1 MGKPLKIIFSLF
13 GLLLII
19 LLAAALL
26 IPLFIDPNEH
36 KETIISEVKEAT
48 GRDLTIRGDI
58 ELSIFPWLGLD
69 LGSIQLS
76 NAIGFGE
83 KPFIAL
89 NQAQI
94 RIKLLPLLSKQLVV
108 DTIVVDGLRL
118 NLSKNSE
125 GISNWDDIIQRG
137 STSKPS
143 DTKEEQQTTIRQP
156 GDAPILAIEGI
167 TISNANLLWDDQST
181 GQRYEIK
188 GVNLQ
193 SGGIK
198 DKEPTELTLSFSMAA
213 DQPAITANLL
223 LNGEVTADFNK
234 QKLKIDPL
242 KVNIDL
248 QGEELPKGGLQTEL
262 MTTLLL
268 DRAKDSMEL
277 QSLTFSANELRLTSS
292 IFGHSLSSSPIFEGK
307 LQLAKFS
314 PRKLM
319 SQFAL
324 PLPVTADSAVF
335 SQFSM
340 KTHFRAD
347 TKNIALS
354 KLDISFDQ
362 SRLTGQLKLL
372 DFTQPAYRFKLK
384 LDQID
389 VDRYLPPP
397 ADAPSNGTTIVEEP
411 HSVTETA
418 LIPVE
423 TLRPLDA
430 EGEFAVDKFTMN
442 KIHAQFIKLAI
453 TAKSGQIRVDQTVK
467 RFYDGSIN
475 GHIAL
480 DVRGKTPQIAVT
492 EHAKKILAEPLI
504 KDVADVDILSG
515 MGSFN
520 ANLTTR
526 GQTITQFKQNLSGKF
541 DFTFSNGAIKG
552 LNVAQELREAKAK
565 ITGKRSPTHRT
576 KKRTDFSQLSASAR
590 IEQGLIHNR
599 DLLMKSPF
607 LRLTGK
613 GKIDLVTETLD
624 YLVRPVVVS
633 SDKGEGGKELDDL
646 IGLPIPVQLK
656 GPWVK
661 PDWKIDLGKVL
672 VDAKK
677 DAAEKKL
684 REAVEKE
691 IGADPSKLLK
701 KLF

>member
-13 GLLLII
+13 GLLLLI

-26 IPLFIDPNEH
+26 IPLFVDPNEH

-48 GRDLTIRGDI
+48 GRDLTIQGDI
-58 ELSIFPWLGLD
+58 ELSIFPWLGLK
-69 LGSIQLS
+69 LGSVQLS
-76 NAIGFGE
+76 NAVGFGE
-83 KPFIAL
+83 NPFIAL
-89 NQAQI
+89 NHAQV

-108 DTIVVDGLRL
+108 DTIVVDGLRI
-118 NLSKNSE
+118 NLSKNRQ
-125 GISNWDDIIQRG
+125 GISNWDDLIQHG
-137 STSKPS
+137 SKAESTDPKEEPQTTLQQPS
-143 DTKEEQQTTIRQP
+143 DTPT
-156 GDAPILAIEGI
+156 LAIEGI
-167 TISNANLLWDDQST
+167 TISNADLLWDDQST

-198 DKEPTELTLSFSMAA
+198 DRVPTELTLSFSMTV

-223 LNGEVTADFNK
+223 LNGEVTADFTK

-242 KVNIDL
+242 KINIDL

-262 MTTLLL
+262 LTTLLL
-268 DRAKDSMEL
+268 DRIKDSIEL
-277 QSLTFSANELRLTSS
+277 QNLTLSANELHLTST
-292 IFGHSLSSSPIFEGK
+292 IFGQSLSSSPIFEGK

-314 PRKLM
+314 PRELM
-319 SQFAL
+319 SQLAL
-324 PLPVTADSAVF
+324 PLPVTADSAAF
-335 SQFSM
+335 SQFSL
-340 KTHFRAD
+340 KSHFRAD

-354 KLDISFDQ
+354 KLDIRFDQ

-372 DFTQPAYRFKLK
+372 NFTQPAYRFKIK
-384 LDQID
+384 LDQVD

-397 ADAPSNGTTIVEEP
+397 ADTPNNAASLAEEP
-411 HSVTETA
+411 RSTTETS

-423 TLRPLDA
+423 TLLPLDA

-442 KIHAQFIKLAI
+442 KIHAQFIKLVI
-453 TAKSGQIRVDQTVK
+453 VAKSGEIRIDQTVK

-475 GHIAL
+475 GHITL
-480 DVRGKTPQIAVT
+480 DVRGNTPQITVT

-515 MGSFN
+515 MGGFN

-526 GQTITQFKQNLSGKF
+526 GQTIAQFKQNLSGKF
-541 DFTFSNGAIKG
+541 DFTFNNGAIKG
-552 LNVAQELREAKAK
+552 LNIAQELREAKAK

-590 IEQGLIHNR
+590 VEQGLIHNR

-613 GKIDLVTETLD
+613 GEIDLVTETLD

-646 IGLPIPVQLK
+646 TGLPIPIQLK

-677 DAAEKKL
+677 EDAEKKL
-684 REAVEKE
+684 KEAIEKE
-691 IGADPSKLLK
+691 IGTDPRKLLK

>member
-13 GLLLII
+13 GLLLVM

-26 IPLFIDPNEH
+26 IPLFVDPNEH
-36 KETIISEVKEAT
+36 KATIISEVKEAT
-48 GRDLTIRGDI
+48 GRDLTIQGDI
-58 ELSIFPWLGLD
+58 ELSIFPWLGLK

-76 NAIGFGE
+76 NAVGFGE

-89 NQAQI
+89 NQAQV

-108 DTIVVDGLRL
+108 DTIVVDGLRI
-118 NLSKNSE
+118 NLSKNRQ
-125 GISNWDDIIQRG
+125 GASNWDDLIQQD
-137 STSKPS
+137 SKAESADIKEGQQTILHQPS
-143 DTKEEQQTTIRQP
+143 DTPT
-156 GDAPILAIEGI
+156 LAIEGI
-167 TISNANLLWDDQST
+167 TISNADLLWDDQST

-198 DKEPTELTLSFSMAA
+198 DRVPTELTLSFSMTA

-223 LNGEVTADFNK
+223 LNGEVTADFTK

-242 KVNIDL
+242 KINIDL

-262 MTTLLL
+262 LTTLLL

-277 QSLTFSANELRLTSS
+277 QNLTLSANELRLTST
-292 IFGHSLSSSPIFEGK
+292 IFGQSLSSSPIFEGK

-319 SQFAL
+319 SQFSL
-324 PLPVTADSAVF
+324 PLPITADSAAF

-340 KTHFRAD
+340 KSHFRAD

-372 DFTQPAYRFKLK
+372 DFTQPAYRFKLR
-384 LDQID
+384 LDQVD

-397 ADAPSNGTTIVEEP
+397 ANTPDNAPTITEEP
-411 HSVTETA
+411 RSTTEAT
-418 LIPVE
+418 LIPVA

-430 EGEFAVDKFTMN
+430 EGEFAIDKFTMN
-442 KIHAQFIKLAI
+442 NIHAQFIKLAI
-453 TAKSGQIRVDQTVK
+453 IAKSGLIRVDQTVK

-475 GHIAL
+475 GHITL
-480 DVRGKTPQIAVT
+480 DVRGNTPQIAVT
-492 EHAKKILAEPLI
+492 EHAKKILVEPLI

-515 MGSFN
+515 MGGFN
-520 ANLTTR
+520 ADLTTR

-541 DFTFSNGAIKG
+541 NFTFNNGAIKG
-552 LNVAQELREAKAK
+552 LNIAQELREAKAK

-590 IEQGLIHNR
+590 IEQGLIQNR

-613 GKIDLVTETLD
+613 GEIDLVTETLD

-646 IGLPIPVQLK
+646 IGLPIPVQFN
-656 GPWVK
+656 GPWIK

-672 VDAKK
+672 INAKK
-677 DAAEKKL
+677 EAAEKKL
-684 REAVEKE
+684 KEAVEKE
-691 IGADPSKLLK
+691 IGGDPRKLLK